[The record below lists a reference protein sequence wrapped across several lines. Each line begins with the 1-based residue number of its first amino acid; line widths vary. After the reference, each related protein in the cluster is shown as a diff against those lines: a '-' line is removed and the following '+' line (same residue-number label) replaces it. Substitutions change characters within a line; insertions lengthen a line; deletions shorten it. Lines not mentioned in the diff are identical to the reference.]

1 MASLLSPGV
10 ITREIDLTT
19 VTPAVASTEGGIAM
33 HAQWGPAEKLVLVT
47 DELDL
52 VDVFGKPNNHNAS
65 DWFTAKN
72 FLSYSGAL
80 YVSRA
85 LPDGALNSSNGAAGI
100 LIKNLDD
107 YERQT
112 YTDGEWAAKY
122 PGALGNSLKISLAD
136 ESTFDN
142 WVYKSLFSEKPD
154 LDGLHIVVVDEDGL
168 ISGDKGTVLE
178 RYEFLSKFSDGKSE
192 DGSSLYYKKVIND
205 TSEYIWS
212 LDHYPSMIGWG
223 DTAEEHLTFDPSTGE
238 ASHKAGSNGSSIML
252 SYTTILNDSSPGTF
266 ETHTLTI
273 ERKLVDDDSDPA
285 TPDVPED
292 FDGSEF
298 SVGAVVSQTIGGDTV
313 EGTVQS
319 WTWQPVA
326 NPDYDDQIPE
336 DPITNPATLPREQG
350 ILVVVSEEPFQ
361 TGSGVEGVDGYEVS
375 AVSSSSDPADTD
387 PVVTTL
393 NAEHSLANGADG
405 TISKALDRVNAMD
418 LFVDDELVDI
428 SFLLGG
434 EIPTDDKSIVN
445 KIFDIVSSRQDCL
458 GVISPEKEDC
468 VNAIDPAGDVKDFR
482 NSLNVG
488 GLKDLK
494 GSFMVMDDN
503 WKYQFD
509 KYNNLNRWVPCN
521 GDTAGLMAETDLER
535 AAWFSPGG
543 RSLKNVIKLA
553 WKSKKAERDVLYPL
567 GVNSVT
573 TFPGEGAILYGDR
586 TMLKRPS
593 AFDRIN
599 VRRLFI
605 VLRKTISRTARSFL
619 FELNTEFTRER
630 FKSTV
635 IPFLEEVQGRQGIT
649 DFLVV
654 CDETNNTGQVIDQNR
669 FIGDIY
675 IKPARSINFIELNFV
690 AVRTDVEFSE
700 VVGSV

>member
-1 MASLLSPGV
+1 M
-10 ITREIDLTT
+10 
-19 VTPAVASTEGGIAM
+19 
-33 HAQWGPAEKLVLVT
+33 
-47 DELDL
+47 
-52 VDVFGKPNNHNAS
+52 
-65 DWFTAKN
+65 
-72 FLSYSGAL
+72 
-80 YVSRA
+80 
-85 LPDGALNSSNGAAGI
+85 
-100 LIKNLDD
+100 
-107 YERQT
+107 
-112 YTDGEWAAKY
+112 
-122 PGALGNSLKISLAD
+122 
-136 ESTFDN
+136 
-142 WVYKSLFSEKPD
+142 
-154 LDGLHIVVVDEDGL
+154 
-168 ISGDKGTVLE
+168 ISGEKGIVLE
-178 RYEFLSKFSDGKSE
+178 KYAFLSKFSDGKSE
-192 DGSSLYYKKVIND
+192 DGSSTYYEKVIND
-205 TSEYIWS
+205 SSEYVWS
-212 LDHYPSMIGWG
+212 LGAYAELTDWG
-223 DTAEEHLTFDPSTGE
+223 
-238 ASHKAGSNGSSIML
+238 
-252 SYTTILNDSSPGTF
+252 
-266 ETHTLTI
+266 
-273 ERKLVDDDSDPA
+273 KLADQ
-285 TPDVPED
+285 
-292 FDGSEF
+292 
-298 SVGAVVSQTIGGDTV
+298 VV
-313 EGTVQS
+313 E
-319 WTWQPVA
+319 
-326 NPDYDDQIPE
+326 Y
-336 DPITNPATLPREQG
+336 
-350 ILVVVSEEPFQ
+350 
-361 TGSGVEGVDGYEVS
+361 
-375 AVSSSSDPADTD
+375 
-387 PVVTTL
+387 
-393 NAEHSLANGADG
+393 GADG
-405 TISKALDRVNAMD
+405 TVSNIIGDAGALMLSHDRDGDGDPANDLINSTHSFISGNDGTPIQGDRVDALE

-428 SFLLGG
+428 SFLLAG
-434 EIPTDDKSIVN
+434 EADISVIN
-445 KIFDIVSSRQDCL
+445 KIFAIASSRQDCL
-458 GVISPEKEDC
+458 GVISPEKDDV
-468 VNAIDPAGDVKDFR
+468 VNAIDPMDNVKTFR
-482 NSLNVG
+482 ETLNVG

-521 GDTAGLMAETDLER
+521 GDTAGLMAETDIER

-605 VLRKTISRTARSFL
+605 ILRKTISRTARSFL

>member
-19 VTPAVASTEGGIAM
+19 VTPAVASTEGGIAL
-33 HAQWGPAEKLVLVT
+33 HTQWGPAGKLVLIT
-47 DELDL
+47 DEADL
-52 VDVFGKPNNHNAS
+52 AEVFGKPKSGYNAEN
-65 DWFTAKN
+65 WFTAKN

-85 LPDGALNSSNGAAGI
+85 LNTDALNSVSNGDSV
-100 LIKNLDD
+100 LVKNLDD
-107 YERQT
+107 WEAGGQLT
-112 YTDGEWAAKY
+112 SAAFIAKY
-122 PGALGNSLKISLAD
+122 PGAIGDSLKVELAD
-136 ESTFDN
+136 SSVFAT
-142 WVYKSLFSEKPD
+142 WAYKSLFGDAPTQDQLHVVIIDEGGLFSGEK
-154 LDGLHIVVVDEDGL
+154 G
-168 ISGDKGTVLE
+168 KVLE
-178 RYEFLSKFSDGKSE
+178 KFEFLSKLSDGKYE
-192 DGSSLYYKKVIND
+192 DGSSSYYQK
-205 TSEYIWS
+205 
-212 LDHYPSMIGWG
+212 
-223 DTAEEHLTFDPSTGE
+223 
-238 ASHKAGSNGSSIML
+238 
-252 SYTTILNDSSPGTF
+252 ILNDSSEYIWAKDHLLPEWGKTES
-266 ETHTLTI
+266 ETVVYDADGDITS
-273 ERKLVDDDSDPA
+273 LVQA
-285 TPDVPED
+285 
-292 FDGSEF
+292 
-298 SVGAVVSQTIGGDTV
+298 
-313 EGTVQS
+313 
-319 WTWQPVA
+319 
-326 NPDYDDQIPE
+326 DDQIMMSAGS
-336 DPITNPATLPREQG
+336 I
-350 ILVVVSEEPFQ
+350 S
-361 TGSGVEGVDGYEVS
+361 TG
-375 AVSSSSDPADTD
+375 
-387 PVVTTL
+387 
-393 NAEHSLANGADG
+393 HSLGFGHNGTSD
-405 TISKALDRVNAMD
+405 DQNRVNAMD

-428 SFLLGG
+428 SFLLAGKA
-434 EIPTDDKSIVN
+434 DAIVIN
-445 KIFDIVSSRQDCL
+445 KVFAIASSRQDCL

-468 VNAIDPAGDVKDFR
+468 VNAIDPAGNIKTFR
-482 NSLNVG
+482 ESLSVG
-488 GLKDLK
+488 GLRDLK

-509 KYNNLNRWVPCN
+509 KYNNVNRWVPCN
-521 GDTAGLMAETDLER
+521 GDTAGLMAETDIER

-567 GVNSVT
+567 GVNSIT

-605 VLRKTISRTARSFL
+605 VLRKTISRTARAFL
-619 FELNTEFTRER
+619 FEQNTEFTRER
-630 FKSTV
+630 FKNTV

>member
-19 VTPAVASTEGGIAM
+19 VTPAVASTEGGIAL
-33 HAQWGPAEKLVLVT
+33 HTQWGPAGKLVLIT
-47 DELDL
+47 DEADL
-52 VDVFGKPNNHNAS
+52 AEVFGKPKSGYNAEN
-65 DWFTAKN
+65 WFTAKN

-85 LPDGALNSSNGAAGI
+85 LNTDALNSVSNGDNV
-100 LIKNLDD
+100 LVKNLDHW
-107 YERQT
+107 EAGGQLT
-112 YTDGEWAAKY
+112 SAAFIAKY
-122 PGALGNSLKISLAD
+122 PGSIGDSLKVELAD
-136 ESTFDN
+136 SSVFAT
-142 WVYKSLFSEKPD
+142 WAYKSLFGDAPTQDQLHVVIIDEGGLFSGEK
-154 LDGLHIVVVDEDGL
+154 G
-168 ISGDKGTVLE
+168 KVLE
-178 RYEFLSKFSDGKSE
+178 KFEFLSKLSDGKYE
-192 DGSSLYYKKVIND
+192 DGSSSYYQK
-205 TSEYIWS
+205 
-212 LDHYPSMIGWG
+212 
-223 DTAEEHLTFDPSTGE
+223 
-238 ASHKAGSNGSSIML
+238 
-252 SYTTILNDSSPGTF
+252 ILNDSSEYIWAKDHLLPEWGKTES
-266 ETHTLTI
+266 ETVVYDADGDITS
-273 ERKLVDDDSDPA
+273 LVQA
-285 TPDVPED
+285 
-292 FDGSEF
+292 
-298 SVGAVVSQTIGGDTV
+298 
-313 EGTVQS
+313 
-319 WTWQPVA
+319 
-326 NPDYDDQIPE
+326 DDQIMMSAGS
-336 DPITNPATLPREQG
+336 I
-350 ILVVVSEEPFQ
+350 S
-361 TGSGVEGVDGYEVS
+361 TG
-375 AVSSSSDPADTD
+375 
-387 PVVTTL
+387 
-393 NAEHSLANGADG
+393 HSLGFGHNGTSD
-405 TISKALDRVNAMD
+405 DQNRVNAMD

-428 SFLLGG
+428 SFLLAGKA
-434 EIPTDDKSIVN
+434 DAIVIN
-445 KIFDIVSSRQDCL
+445 KVFAIASSRQDCL

-468 VNAIDPAGDVKDFR
+468 VNAIDPAGNIKTFR
-482 NSLNVG
+482 ESLSVG
-488 GLKDLK
+488 GLRDLK

-509 KYNNLNRWVPCN
+509 KYNNVNRWVPCN
-521 GDTAGLMAETDLER
+521 GDTAGLMAETDIER

-567 GVNSVT
+567 GVNSIT

-605 VLRKTISRTARSFL
+605 VLRKTISRTARAFL
-619 FELNTEFTRER
+619 FEQNTEFTRER
-630 FKSTV
+630 FKNTV

>member
-10 ITREIDLTT
+10 IAREIDLTT

-52 VDVFGKPNNHNAS
+52 VDVFGKPNNDNAS
-65 DWFTAKN
+65 NWFTAKN

-85 LPDGALNSSNGAAGI
+85 LPADALNSVAGNGAINAT
-100 LIKNLDD
+100 LIKNSDD
-107 YERQT
+107 FEESVYAGN
-112 YTDGEWAAKY
+112 GEWAAKY
-122 PGALGNSLKISLAD
+122 PGLLGDSLKISVAD
-136 ESTFDN
+136 RSTYSG
-142 WVYKSLFSEKPD
+142 WAYESLFTEQPD
-154 LDGLHIVVVDEDGL
+154 YDQLHIVIVDEDGL
-168 ISGDKGTVLE
+168 ISGEKGTVLE
-178 RYEFLSKFSDGKSE
+178 KYEFLSKFSDGKSE
-192 DGSSLYYKKVIND
+192 DGASLYYEKVIND
-205 TSEYIWS
+205 SSEYVWS
-212 LDHYPSMIGWG
+212 LDAYSEMSDWG
-223 DTAEEHLTFDPSTGE
+223 KLAEE
-238 ASHKAGSNGSSIML
+238 
-252 SYTTILNDSSPGTF
+252 
-266 ETHTLTI
+266 
-273 ERKLVDDDSDPA
+273 
-285 TPDVPED
+285 
-292 FDGSEF
+292 
-298 SVGAVVSQTIGGDTV
+298 VV
-313 EGTVQS
+313 EY
-319 WTWQPVA
+319 A
-326 NPDYDDQIPE
+326 
-336 DPITNPATLPREQG
+336 
-350 ILVVVSEEPFQ
+350 
-361 TGSGVEGVDGYEVS
+361 
-375 AVSSSSDPADTD
+375 
-387 PVVTTL
+387 
-393 NAEHSLANGADG
+393 ADG
-405 TISKALDRVNAMD
+405 TVSNIIGDAGDLMLSHDPGSGLVTINSEHSFLGGLDGTIDEGDRVTALG
-418 LFVDDELVDI
+418 LFSDEELVDI
-428 SFLLGG
+428 SFLLAGAANVAVIN
-434 EIPTDDKSIVN
+434 EIFAIA
-445 KIFDIVSSRQDCL
+445 SSRQDCL
-458 GVISPEKEDC
+458 GVISPERADV
-468 VNAIDPAGDVKDFR
+468 VNALNPMDNVKQFR
-482 NSLNVG
+482 ESLSVG
-488 GLKDLK
+488 GLRDLK

-521 GDTAGLMAETDLER
+521 GDTAGLMAETDIER

-586 TMLKRPS
+586 TMLKRAS

-619 FELNTEFTRER
+619 FEQNTEFTRER

-675 IKPARSINFIELNFV
+675 IKPTRSINFIELNFV

>member
-19 VTPAVASTEGGIAM
+19 VTPAVASTEGGIAL
-33 HAQWGPAEKLVLVT
+33 HTQWGPAGKLVLIT

-52 VDVFGKPNNHNAS
+52 VEVFGKPKSSYNAEN
-65 DWFTAKN
+65 WFTAKN

-85 LPDGALNSSNGAAGI
+85 LNTDALNSVSNGDSV
-100 LIKNLDD
+100 LVKNLDHW
-107 YERQT
+107 ESGGQPT
-112 YTDGEWAAKY
+112 SANFIAKY
-122 PGALGNSLKISLAD
+122 PGTIGDSLKVELAD
-136 ESTFDN
+136 SSVFAA
-142 WVYKSLFSEKPD
+142 WAYKSLFGDAPTQD
-154 LDGLHIVVVDEDGL
+154 QLHVVIIDEDGL
-168 ISGDKGTVLE
+168 FSGEKGKVLE
-178 RYEFLSKFSDGKSE
+178 KFEFLSKLSDGKYE
-192 DGSSLYYKKVIND
+192 DGSSSYYQK
-205 TSEYIWS
+205 
-212 LDHYPSMIGWG
+212 
-223 DTAEEHLTFDPSTGE
+223 
-238 ASHKAGSNGSSIML
+238 
-252 SYTTILNDSSPGTF
+252 ILNDSSEYIWAKEHLLPEWGKTESETVVYDANGEITSLIEADNVIMMGAGSISTGHSLGT
-266 ETHTLTI
+266 
-273 ERKLVDDDSDPA
+273 DA
-285 TPDVPED
+285 
-292 FDGSEF
+292 
-298 SVGAVVSQTIGGDTV
+298 
-313 EGTVQS
+313 GTQGHNGTS
-319 WTWQPVA
+319 
-326 NPDYDDQIPE
+326 DDQ
-336 DPITNPATLPREQG
+336 N
-350 ILVVVSEEPFQ
+350 
-361 TGSGVEGVDGYEVS
+361 
-375 AVSSSSDPADTD
+375 
-387 PVVTTL
+387 
-393 NAEHSLANGADG
+393 
-405 TISKALDRVNAMD
+405 RVNAMS
-418 LFVDDELVDI
+418 LFADDELVDI
-428 SFLLGG
+428 SFLLAGKADSLVIS
-434 EIPTDDKSIVN
+434 EIFAIA
-445 KIFDIVSSRQDCL
+445 SSRQDCL
-458 GVISPEKEDC
+458 GVISPEKDDV
-468 VNAIDPAGDVKDFR
+468 VNAINPMTNVKTFR
-482 NSLNVG
+482 ESLSVG
-488 GLKDLK
+488 GLRDLK

-521 GDTAGLMAETDLER
+521 GDTAGLMAETDIER

-605 VLRKTISRTARSFL
+605 VLRKTISRTARAFL
-619 FELNTEFTRER
+619 FEQNTEFTRER
-630 FKSTV
+630 FKNTV

>member
-19 VTPAVASTEGGIAM
+19 VTPAVASTESGIAM

-52 VDVFGKPNNHNAS
+52 VDVFGKPNNDNAS

-85 LPDGALNSSNGAAGI
+85 LKSDALNSAAGNGSVNAA

-107 YERQT
+107 FEASAFNGN
-112 YTDGEWAAKY
+112 GEWAAKY
-122 PGALGNSLKISLAD
+122 PGKLGDSLKISVAD
-136 ESTFDN
+136 RSNYSGWAYE
-142 WVYKSLFSEKPD
+142 SLFSERPD
-154 LDGLHIVVVDEDGL
+154 YDELHIVVVDEDGL
-168 ISGDKGTVLE
+168 ISGEKGTVLE
-178 RYEFLSKFSDGKSE
+178 KYDFLSKFSDGKSE
-192 DGSSLYYKKVIND
+192 DGSSTYYEKVIND
-205 TSEYIWS
+205 SSEYVWS
-212 LDHYPSMIGWG
+212 LGAYAEMSDWG
-223 DTAEEHLTFDPSTGE
+223 KLAEE
-238 ASHKAGSNGSSIML
+238 
-252 SYTTILNDSSPGTF
+252 
-266 ETHTLTI
+266 
-273 ERKLVDDDSDPA
+273 
-285 TPDVPED
+285 
-292 FDGSEF
+292 
-298 SVGAVVSQTIGGDTV
+298 
-313 EGTVQS
+313 
-319 WTWQPVA
+319 
-326 NPDYDDQIPE
+326 
-336 DPITNPATLPREQG
+336 
-350 ILVVVSEEPFQ
+350 
-361 TGSGVEGVDGYEVS
+361 
-375 AVSSSSDPADTD
+375 
-387 PVVTTL
+387 VVTY
-393 NAEHSLANGADG
+393 AADG
-405 TISKALDRVNAMD
+405 TVSNILGDSADLMLVDAGHGGNDPESTHSFSGGLDGTIDQAGRVDALS

-428 SFLLGG
+428 SFLLAGEADALVIG
-434 EIPTDDKSIVN
+434 EIFN
-445 KIFDIVSSRQDCL
+445 IVSSRQDCL
-458 GVISPEKEDC
+458 GVISPEKDDV
-468 VNAIDPAGDVKDFR
+468 VNTIDPMGNVKLFR
-482 NSLNVG
+482 ESLNVG

-567 GVNSVT
+567 GINSVT

>member
-19 VTPAVASTEGGIAM
+19 VTPAVASTEGGIAL
-33 HAQWGPAEKLVLVT
+33 HTQWGPAGKLVLIT
-47 DELDL
+47 DEIDL
-52 VDVFGKPNNHNAS
+52 AEVFGKPKSDYNAEN
-65 DWFTAKN
+65 WFTAKN

-85 LPDGALNSSNGAAGI
+85 LASGSAKNSVSNGDSV
-100 LIKNLDD
+100 LVKNLDD
-107 YERQT
+107 WEAGGHQT
-112 YTDGEWAAKY
+112 SAYFIAKY
-122 PGALGNSLKISLAD
+122 AGVIGDSLRVELAD
-136 ESTFDN
+136 SSVFSSWT
-142 WVYKSLFSEKPD
+142 YKSLFGDAPTQD
-154 LDGLHIVVVDEDGL
+154 QLHVVIIDEDGL
-168 ISGDKGTVLE
+168 FSGEKGKVLE
-178 RYEFLSKFSDGKSE
+178 KFEFLSKLSDGKYE
-192 DGSSLYYKKVIND
+192 DGSSSYYQK
-205 TSEYIWS
+205 
-212 LDHYPSMIGWG
+212 
-223 DTAEEHLTFDPSTGE
+223 
-238 ASHKAGSNGSSIML
+238 
-252 SYTTILNDSSPGTF
+252 ILNDSSEYIWAKEHLLPEWGKTES
-266 ETHTLTI
+266 ETVVYDADGEITSLI
-273 ERKLVDDDSDPA
+273 PA
-285 TPDVPED
+285 
-292 FDGSEF
+292 
-298 SVGAVVSQTIGGDTV
+298 
-313 EGTVQS
+313 
-319 WTWQPVA
+319 
-326 NPDYDDQIPE
+326 DDQIMMGAGSVDTGYSLGE
-336 DPITNPATLPREQG
+336 TLG
-350 ILVVVSEEPFQ
+350 
-361 TGSGVEGVDGYEVS
+361 TEGDDGQI
-375 AVSSSSDPADTD
+375 DDQ
-387 PVVTTL
+387 
-393 NAEHSLANGADG
+393 N
-405 TISKALDRVNAMD
+405 RVNAMD

-428 SFLLGG
+428 SFLLAGKADAVV
-434 EIPTDDKSIVN
+434 IN
-445 KIFDIVSSRQDCL
+445 KIFAIASSRQDCL
-458 GVISPEKEDC
+458 GVISPEKDDC
-468 VNAIDPAGDVKDFR
+468 VNAITPADNVKTFR
-482 NSLNVG
+482 ESLNVG
-488 GLKDLK
+488 GLRDLK

-521 GDTAGLMAETDLER
+521 GDTAGLMAETDIER

-567 GVNSVT
+567 GINSVT

-605 VLRKTISRTARSFL
+605 VLRKTISRTARAFL
-619 FELNTEFTRER
+619 FEQNTEFTRER
-630 FKSTV
+630 FKNTV